1 MENEITYENIVSAWE
16 DMQENLISVD
26 EFSDVNRFF
35 NACEAEFNE
44 WLEWMAEYFY
54 TTKKEFLTA
63 CEEIDELANYYLTVR
78 DGLMAVYLYPYIQ
91 MAMDKWREVYYEC
104 PDNQYYCCVCGKPIE
119 YDGVDSVMLLDDK
132 WDQVLDFYNLHQY
145 EKDASRR
152 AQKFYKKC
160 DRRGGLHLKAPKN
173 IHTFV
178 CNDCIEKALGRPI
191 EITDINDSPF
201 NQDYIKTHFETK

>member
-1 MENEITYENIVSAWE
+1 
-16 DMQENLISVD
+16 
-26 EFSDVNRFF
+26 
-35 NACEAEFNE
+35 
-44 WLEWMAEYFY
+44 MAEYFY

-91 MAMDKWREVYYEC
+91 MAMDKWREAYYEC

-152 AQKFYKKC
+152 A
-160 DRRGGLHLKAPKN
+160 
-173 IHTFV
+173 
-178 CNDCIEKALGRPI
+178 
-191 EITDINDSPF
+191 
-201 NQDYIKTHFETK
+201 